1 MEIKEWNGSQN
12 DLMRIIQ
19 ESVSRQADHNGSYYF
34 QSGSGD
40 L

>member
-19 ESVSRQADHNGSYYF
+19 ESVPASRSQWLILF
-34 QSGSGD
+34 VVRSGD